1 MSVPHSELVKAA
13 LGALARSYS
22 PYSKFKVGAALETKS
37 GKIFAGCNVENA
49 SFGLA
54 ICAERSAAIA
64 AVSAGERDFVRVVIV
79 TSNARPTPPCG
90 ACRQFL
96 KEFSPKME
104 IIMVGRSRM
113 NKAVLEKLLPTPF
126 DKGWLE

>member
-1 MSVPHSELVKAA
+1 MKEESELVKAA

-37 GKIFAGCNVENA
+37 GRIFAGCNVENA

-54 ICAERSAAIA
+54 LCAERVAACTAVA
-64 AVSAGERDFVRVVIV
+64 AGDSQFVRVVIV
-79 TSNARPTPPCG
+79 TSNGRPTPPCG

-96 KEFSPKME
+96 KEFAPAMDVL
-104 IIMVGRSRM
+104 MVGRSRI
-113 NKAVLEKLLPTPF
+113 KTVSLEELLPTPF
-126 DKGWLE
+126 EKDALL